1 MIFLIFFAYA
11 IIAGVELPYL
21 IKNKR
26 KKELTAFIV
35 LFVLG
40 LTYMILTAAGVP
52 LPKIMPMLDKFFEK
66 VLHIGYE
73 K

>member
-1 MIFLIFFAYA
+1 MIILVIIIYIA
-11 IIAGVELPYL
+11 IGAAELPYL

-26 KKELTAFIV
+26 KKELTLFSV
-35 LFVLG
+35 LFALG
-40 LTYMILTAAGVP
+40 FTYLILTVANVP
-52 LPKIMPMLDKFFEK
+52 MPKIMPLIDRFFEK